1 MCGIG
6 LIVGRSPVRATVG
19 WEMLDTIRHRGPD
32 GAGVVVFHDD
42 QVGLSRAP
50 DDEKASM
57 AGNVVLAHV
66 RLAIIDLH
74 DTGFQPMTDE
84 TSRVWVVFN
93 GEIYNYRELRRE
105 LQGRGHRFISSSDTE
120 VLVHGWDEWGESLFE
135 RIEGIFAFALHDRT
149 TGRTVIARDRLGVKP
164 IYYAQQPDGTLLA
177 ASEIKAL
184 LVAGCD
190 AQPDPAGIAS
200 FLTWRWVADPDTAFT
215 GIKKL
220 EPGHFLDVGQRR
232 PLTPRCYWDF
242 AYEQTRGSVDDESEN
257 LRAATEEAVA
267 RQLMSDVP
275 LGAFFSGGIDST
287 AIVEIMRRRLSPNLP
302 TCFTVGFSER
312 DLAYDVVPD
321 DLRFA
326 RLYAAGAAIDY
337 REAILEPKLAEA
349 LPRVVWHM
357 DEPIADPA
365 ALSAFRI
372 CEAASQDFT
381 VLLSGMGGDEIFGGY
396 PRYVATKIASQFRR
410 LPSPLRHLARRAAFA
425 LPAAGR
431 GRIPRL
437 GRNAQK
443 LLGEAN
449 LPFPDNYL
457 SLLTY
462 FDAGAR
468 SDLYS
473 ADFAEVLRSTPPH
486 ASLERHLERVDG
498 LHWLDQAMYLDLK
511 TFLPAL
517 NLTYMDKMSMAHSIE
532 VRVPL
537 LDEHVL
543 RVMQRASPEA
553 KIQGY
558 RTKVLFKN
566 ATREIVPKEIRERGK
581 AGFGAPI
588 RGWLVH
594 ELAPLV
600 DDLLSPDTVRRRG
613 IFNTKQVDRLI
624 ADFRSGHRDNA
635 LQIWQLLTL
644 EMWHQVFIDADTSLI
659 RAVGR
664 NR

>member
-1 MCGIG
+1 MCGIAV
-6 LIVGRSPVRATVG
+6 IVGKSPVRAAEG
-19 WEMLDTIRHRGPD
+19 WQMLDTIRHRGPD
-32 GAGVVVFHDD
+32 GAGVVAFHENR
-42 QVGLSRAP
+42 VGLSRTA
-50 DDEKASM
+50 DDEPAAM

-74 DTGFQPMTDE
+74 ATGFQPMTDE
-84 TSRVWVVFN
+84 TSSVWVVFN
-93 GEIYNYRELRRE
+93 GEIYNYRPLRTE
-105 LQGRGHRFISSSDTE
+105 LQSRGHVFTSASDTE
-120 VLVHGWDEWGESLFE
+120 VLVHGWDEWGEGLFE
-135 RIEGIFAFALHDRT
+135 RIEGMFALAIHDRT
-149 TGRTVIARDRLGVKP
+149 MGQTVLARDRLGVKP
-164 IYYAQQPDGTLLA
+164 LYYAQRQDGAFLA

-184 LVAGCD
+184 LAAGIE
-190 AQPDPAGIAS
+190 ARPDPAGIAS
-200 FLTWRWVADPDTAFT
+200 FLTWRWVPDPDTAFA

-220 EPGHFLDVGQRR
+220 EPGHFLVVGADG
-232 PLTPRCYWDF
+232 PLEPCCYWDF
-242 AYEQTRGSVDDESEN
+242 EYERTRKGVEEVSDN
-257 LRAATEEAVA
+257 LRTATEAAVT

-302 TCFTVGFSER
+302 TCFTVGFSQR

-326 RLYAAGAAIDY
+326 RLYAGRAPIDY
-337 REAILEPKLAEA
+337 REALLEPKLADA
-349 LPRVVWHM
+349 LPQVIWHM

-396 PRYVATKIASQFRR
+396 PRYVATKLASQFRR
-410 LPSPLRHLARRAAFA
+410 LPSPLRHVVRRAAFA
-425 LPAAGR
+425 MPAAGR
-431 GRIPRL
+431 GRLPRL

-449 LPFPDNYL
+449 LPFPTNYL
-457 SLLTY
+457 SLLTF
-462 FDAGAR
+462 FDATAR
-468 SDLYS
+468 SNLYS
-473 ADFAEVLRSTPPH
+473 RDFTAALESSAPH
-486 ASLERHLERVDG
+486 ASLERHLERVKG

-543 RVMQRASPEA
+543 KVMSHASPEA

-558 RTKVLFKN
+558 RTKILFKN
-566 ATREIVPKEIRERGK
+566 ATRQIVPKEIRQRGK

-594 ELAPLV
+594 ELGPLV
-600 DDLLSPDTVRRRG
+600 DDLLSADTVRRRG
-613 IFNTKQVDRLI
+613 IFNSNQVDRVV
-624 ADFRSGHRDNA
+624 ADFRSGRRDTA

-644 EMWHQVFIDADTSLI
+644 EMWHQVFVDSKTS
-659 RAVGR
+659 R
-664 NR
+664 NGAAAFR